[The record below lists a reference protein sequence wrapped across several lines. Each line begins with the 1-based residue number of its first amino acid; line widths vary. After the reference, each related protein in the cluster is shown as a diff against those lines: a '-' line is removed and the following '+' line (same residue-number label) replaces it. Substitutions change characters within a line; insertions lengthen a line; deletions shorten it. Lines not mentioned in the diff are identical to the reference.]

1 MACNCSKMPAPNFIK
16 GVRPIDAVGFMSV
29 DWGSFAGNILSEA
42 LQTGVKFGVQYGFSE
57 LLGNDDTR
65 PKQTYNPNQTTAV
78 VPVQTVTTP
87 VVPANVVMPATVA
100 GQTNQIVSGIDNN
113 TLVIGGVGLIVVIAL
128 LLKK

>member
-29 DWGSFAGNILSEA
+29 DWGSLAGNVLSEA

-65 PKQTYNPNQTTAV
+65 PKQTYNPNQANV